1 MPVAAVAVAV
11 AGLLGEDGGD
21 ALGDLVDLGQL
32 GVGEDAGGERGRK
45 GLGVALV
52 LVVGGD
58 GGVGGVVFGGGLGG
72 VLRSAGEESERGQDQ
87 DEKTHSL
94 AVARNAGARFR
105 IHWEDVIGAQFLRN
119 LIERRNLLFQ
129 LAKRD
134 FRQRY
139 IGSAAGWL
147 WGLVH
152 PLVMLTSW
160 TFVFQYCMKSEMPPG
175 ALTSNYTI
183 FLLCGYLPWM
193 LFQETVTR
201 SANSLLEHS
210 NLITK
215 TLFPSEMLPI
225 SVFFSSLANHLLALA
240 LSLVAV
246 AYFEGGIS
254 PYALLLPLYMA
265 LIGLLGV
272 GIGWVFASLQV
283 YVRDTAQAVLV
294 LLTFWFWM
302 TPIFITED
310 KIPEGMRF
318 LIRGN
323 PMSLFVRAYRERLLS
338 TDAPQ
343 WDELAIVMVWS
354 VSAFFLGGL
363 FFRHLKRG
371 FADVL

>member
-1 MPVAAVAVAV
+1 
-11 AGLLGEDGGD
+11 
-21 ALGDLVDLGQL
+21 
-32 GVGEDAGGERGRK
+32 
-45 GLGVALV
+45 
-52 LVVGGD
+52 
-58 GGVGGVVFGGGLGG
+58 
-72 VLRSAGEESERGQDQ
+72 
-87 DEKTHSL
+87 
-94 AVARNAGARFR
+94 
-105 IHWEDVIGAQFLRN
+105 
-119 LIERRNLLFQ
+119 
-129 LAKRD
+129 
-134 FRQRY
+134 
-139 IGSAAGWL
+139 
-147 WGLVH
+147 
-152 PLVMLTSW
+152 
-160 TFVFQYCMKSEMPPG
+160 
-175 ALTSNYTI
+175 
-183 FLLCGYLPWM
+183 
-193 LFQETVTR
+193 
-201 SANSLLEHS
+201 
-210 NLITK
+210 
-215 TLFPSEMLPI
+215 
-225 SVFFSSLANHLLALA
+225 
-240 LSLVAV
+240 
-246 AYFEGGIS
+246 
-254 PYALLLPLYMA
+254 MA

>member
-1 MPVAAVAVAV
+1 MGWNRRLVYSFFNRR
-11 AGLLGEDGGD
+11 LLR
-21 ALGDLVDLGQL
+21 A
-32 GVGEDAGGERGRK
+32 
-45 GLGVALV
+45 
-52 LVVGGD
+52 
-58 GGVGGVVFGGGLGG
+58 
-72 VLRSAGEESERGQDQ
+72 
-87 DEKTHSL
+87 
-94 AVARNAGARFR
+94 ARNKQQGRRHHQGSHLPLSIPPFR
-105 IHWEDVIGAQFLRN
+105 LNWYNVIGGQFLRN
-119 LIERRNLLFQ
+119 LIDRRNLLFQ

-139 IGSAAGWL
+139 VGSAAGWL

-152 PLVMLTSW
+152 PLVMLASW

-175 ALTSNYTI
+175 SLTSNYTI
-183 FLLCGYLPWM
+183 FLLAGYLPWM

-240 LSLVAV
+240 LSIA
-246 AYFEGGIS
+246 AIAFFEGTVS
-254 PYALLLPLYMA
+254 PMVLLLPFYMA
-265 LIGLLGV
+265 GIGLLGV
-272 GIGWVFASLQV
+272 GFGWVFASLQV
-283 YVRDTAQAVLV
+283 YIRDTSQAVLV

-323 PMSLFVRAYRERLLS
+323 PMSLFVRAYRQCLLS
-338 TDAPQ
+338 TAPPQ
-343 WDELAIVMVWS
+343 LDELAILVLWCGV
-354 VSAFFLGGL
+354 AFLLGGL

>member
-1 MPVAAVAVAV
+1 MI
-11 AGLLGEDGGD
+11 GG
-21 ALGDLVDLGQL
+21 
-32 GVGEDAGGERGRK
+32 
-45 GLGVALV
+45 
-52 LVVGGD
+52 
-58 GGVGGVVFGGGLGG
+58 
-72 VLRSAGEESERGQDQ
+72 
-87 DEKTHSL
+87 
-94 AVARNAGARFR
+94 
-105 IHWEDVIGAQFLRN
+105 QFVRN

-152 PLVMLTSW
+152 PLVMLASW
-160 TFVFQYCMKSEMPPG
+160 TFVFQYCMKSEMPAG
-175 ALTSNYTI
+175 SLTDNYTI
-183 FLLCGYLPWM
+183 FLLSGYLPWM

-201 SANSLLEHS
+201 SANSLLEHA

-225 SVFFSSLANHLLALA
+225 SVFFSSLANHFLALL
-240 LSLVAV
+240 LSIAGI
-246 AYFEGGIS
+246 AYFEGQVS
-254 PYALLLPLYMA
+254 PFVLVLPFYMV
-265 LIGLLGV
+265 LIGMLGV

-338 TDAPQ
+338 
-343 WDELAIVMVWS
+343 WDWPAVDEVAVLAAWS
-354 VSAFFLGGL
+354 VGAFVLGGL